1 MQVGYRMWMVRSVS
15 SGKPK
20 SDLIH
25 NGSLLGQRSRCT
37 KWRRCLRRCIPV
49 EKDHSHEAF
58 RSPRRSS
65 RQSGWSARALEDPDP
80 CTGGGGLRHFVGIW
94 LRRFGK
100 CGHILAA
107 LAHDR
112 LCGRAKDLPAT
123 VRRGSKTLRSVTLP
137 SKWYLT
143 WTFDCGAK
151 KGTFLLTSTRQGS
164 KSSVDVNSAKGQTG
178 LGGGG
183 QRPFARAG
191 TYKFAVAT
199 ICSWK
204 VTASSAPLPAAK

>member
-1 MQVGYRMWMVRSVS
+1 MKRFAPLVGHHVKVAGRR
-15 SGKPK
+15 GP
-20 SDLIH
+20 
-25 NGSLLGQRSRCT
+25 SR
-37 KWRRCLRRCIPV
+37 
-49 EKDHSHEAF
+49 
-58 RSPRRSS
+58 
-65 RQSGWSARALEDPDP
+65 
-80 CTGGGGLRHFVGIW
+80 
-94 LRRFGK
+94 
-100 CGHILAA
+100 ILTAA
-107 LAHDR
+107 LAVAVFVTMLAFGCAASASAVTFSR
-112 LCGRAKDLPAT
+112 LSHAT
-123 VRRGSKTLRSVTLP
+123 VSAAAPKIYLQQSGARSKTLRSVALP